1 MKVIWSPQAVQDRLD
16 IWEYIAGDK
25 PNAAVQLDERFSET
39 AALLATQPLMG
50 KRGMIEG
57 TRELL
62 PHKNYRLVY
71 ELIGDEIWI
80 HAIVHAA
87 RQWPPQ

>member
-1 MKVIWSPQAVQDRLD
+1 MNIIWSPQAVQDRLD
-16 IWEYIAGDK
+16 IWDFIAADK
-25 PNAAVQLDERFSET
+25 PLAAAALDERFSET
-39 AALLATQPLMG
+39 AALLLTQPLIG

-62 PHKNYRLVY
+62 PHKHYRMVY
-71 ELIGDEIWI
+71 ELQDEAIWI
-80 HAIVHAA
+80 LAIVHTA

>member
-1 MKVIWSPQAVQDRLD
+1 MNIVWSPQAVQDRLT
-16 IWEYIAGDK
+16 IWDTIAADK
-25 PNAAVQLDERFSET
+25 PFAAAQLDERISET
-39 AALLATQPLMG
+39 ANLLATQPLMG

-62 PHKNYRLVY
+62 PHKNYRMVY
-71 ELIGDEIWI
+71 ELQGEEIWI
-80 HAIVHAA
+80 LAIVHAA

>member
-16 IWEYIAGDK
+16 IWEHIASDK
-25 PNAAVQLDERFSET
+25 PTAAVQLDERFSET
-39 AALLATQPLMG
+39 AALLSTQPLMG
-50 KRGMIEG
+50 KRGTIEG

-71 ELIGDEIWI
+71 ELHGDELWI
-80 HAIVHAA
+80 LSIVHAA
-87 RQWPPQ
+87 RQWPPT

>member
-1 MKVIWSPQAVQDRLD
+1 MKVIWSPQAVQDRQD
-16 IWEYIAGDK
+16 IWEFIASDK
-25 PNAAVQLDERFSET
+25 PIAAVQLDERFSET

-71 ELIGDEIWI
+71 ELYGDELWI
-80 HAIVHAA
+80 LSIVHAA
-87 RQWPPQ
+87 RQWPPT

>member
-1 MKVIWSPQAVQDRLD
+1 M
-16 IWEYIAGDK
+16 
-25 PNAAVQLDERFSET
+25 
-39 AALLATQPLMG
+39 MG

-71 ELIGDEIWI
+71 ELIDDEIWI